1 VVLVQKCWRR
11 RVARRKIHELGT
23 DHDTRCSAKYVRNAL
38 GTDRVAWTV
47 MHSRARFKV
56 AEEIAVTEKNY
67 VDILHTIIEVG

>member
-1 VVLVQKCWRR
+1 
-11 RVARRKIHELGT
+11 
-23 DHDTRCSAKYVRNAL
+23 
-38 GTDRVAWTV
+38 